1 MTDQETQR
9 RDERPIGVFDSGLGG
24 LTVVREIRARLP
36 GEDLVY
42 LGDTARVPYGARST
56 ETIVRYAR
64 ACGRSLARHKIKMLV
79 VACNT
84 VSAVALDVLRVDLDM
99 PVLGVIEP
107 GARAAV
113 AATRTGR
120 VGVIGTASTV
130 ASGAYSRA
138 VSSLATTAE
147 VVSMAAPLLVPLVE
161 EGWLDGEVPT
171 LVVERYLDALR
182 GASVDTLVLGCTHY
196 PMLRP
201 VIERVAQRTLGEHTR
216 VVDSAEATANELEE
230 FLSSRGLANRS
241 DREGTLKITVTDR
254 PRSFGAVAERFLG
267 HSVGE
272 VEVVDL

>member
-1 MTDQETQR
+1 MTDQDNR
-9 RDERPIGVFDSGLGG
+9 PRDARPIGVFDSGLGG
-24 LTVVREIRARLP
+24 LTVVREIREKLP

-42 LGDTARVPYGARST
+42 LGDTARVPYGARSS

-120 VGVIGTASTV
+120 VGVIGTTSTV
-130 ASGAYSRA
+130 ASGAYPRA
-138 VSSLATTAE
+138 VSSLATKAD
-147 VVSMAAPLLVPLVE
+147 VVSIAAPLLVPLVE
-161 EGWLDGEVPT
+161 EGWLEGEVPT
-171 LVVERYLDALR
+171 LVVERYIDALR

-201 VIERVAQRTLGEHTR
+201 VIERVARRTLGESTR
-216 VVDSAEATANELEE
+216 VVDSAEATANELAAFLEE
-230 FLSSRGLANRS
+230 RGLASAKQR
-241 DREGTLKITVTDR
+241 DGALKITVTDR
-254 PRSFGAVAERFLG
+254 PQSFGAVAERFLG
-267 HSVGE
+267 HSVGD